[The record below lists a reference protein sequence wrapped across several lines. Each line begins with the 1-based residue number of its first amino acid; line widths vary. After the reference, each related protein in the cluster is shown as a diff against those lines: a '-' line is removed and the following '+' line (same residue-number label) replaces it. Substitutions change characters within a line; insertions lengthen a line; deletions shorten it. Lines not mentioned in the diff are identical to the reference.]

1 MASGSQLANQAR
13 KSRTSIVFLILSAA
27 SIYYSTQVH
36 LNYSPNWWTKIIAF
50 AGVTF
55 FGVAMYLMHQ
65 DHQHESNYRD
75 LLRRE
80 KRADVLSKEA
90 EVEQLQEDHTE
101 AKRKSETPADIAKE
115 GEPLPR
121 N

>member
-1 MASGSQLANQAR
+1 MASGSQLAGQAQ

-27 SIYYSTQVH
+27 SIYYSTQIQ
-36 LNYSPNWWTKIIAF
+36 LNYSTNWWTQWIAV
-50 AGVTF
+50 AGVGF
-55 FGVAMYLMHQ
+55 FIIAMYLMFQ
-65 DHQHESNYRD
+65 DHQHESSYRD

-90 EVEQLQEDHTE
+90 QVEELQEDQAVAKQE
-101 AKRKSETPADIAKE
+101 AEAPADIAKE
-115 GEPLPR
+115 GEALSR